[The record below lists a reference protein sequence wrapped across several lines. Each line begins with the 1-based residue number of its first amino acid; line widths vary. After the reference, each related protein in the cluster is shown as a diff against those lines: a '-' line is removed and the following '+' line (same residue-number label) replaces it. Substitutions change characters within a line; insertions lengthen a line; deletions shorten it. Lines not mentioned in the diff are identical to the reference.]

1 MPPVAAGWSPCRQAG
16 RNPAKLEYT
25 GSVTEGKTEVPIKA
39 VPDIAIQGKILA
51 IAVGFVIAWA
61 GAPVQASVISGTY
74 DGNSVLTPT
83 GTAGVFGQSFSGTGN
98 DTTFGSFDLV
108 DQSTLDLSNL
118 PGTVVTDVTY
128 TITFPGGT
136 LFGSGSGSG
145 TATGPNTATTT
156 LALTIAGGSGSFVG
170 DIGEVTATETDTFTG
185 PTTLSV
191 TDGSYSGTL
200 IESPE
205 PNTSPMLVLALG
217 LIWVVA
223 RHRSSC

>member
-1 MPPVAAGWSPCRQAG
+1 
-16 RNPAKLEYT
+16 
-25 GSVTEGKTEVPIKA
+25 
-39 VPDIAIQGKILA
+39 
-51 IAVGFVIAWA
+51 
-61 GAPVQASVISGTY
+61 
-74 DGNSVLTPT
+74 
-83 GTAGVFGQSFSGTGN
+83 
-98 DTTFGSFDLV
+98 V

-118 PGTVVTDVTY
+118 PGTVVSDVTY

-145 TATGPNTATTT
+145 TAIGPNTATTT
-156 LALTIAGGSGSFVG
+156 LTLTIAGGSGSFVG

-205 PNTSPMLVLALG
+205 PTTSTMLVLALG
-217 LIWVVA
+217 LIWAVDRHRS
-223 RHRSSC
+223 RHRSSV